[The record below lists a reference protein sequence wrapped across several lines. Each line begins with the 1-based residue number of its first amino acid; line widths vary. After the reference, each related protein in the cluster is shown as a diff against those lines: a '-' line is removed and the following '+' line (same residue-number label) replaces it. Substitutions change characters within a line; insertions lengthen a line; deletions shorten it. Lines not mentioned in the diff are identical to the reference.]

1 MPAHRL
7 RNREAAEHSITI
19 AYIAMKRVIS
29 KRAKNNNNPSPDL
42 SAFQVQNTIQE
53 ASSSTNYNNSSS
65 PRKIFNTIIN
75 NSPLRKSNP
84 SQASLATNT
93 SFATANEQIQASITP
108 ASQFYVDSSEDETTI
123 EEGYNDLLSTVL
135 SKPTPS
141 EISFS
146 SNPEQEIIMP
156 KKTTVKTYPT
166 ATTVP
171 NTTAPPAPA
180 TEKAVTKP
188 APVDKD
194 AVHFDVA
201 QNTYGCVKDIWAWGT
216 TVPVVSNVL
225 GLTETVAA
233 KVLDVAVHMDLP
245 AIDQQFVVPTC
256 KKLDDDIVTP
266 AISAVIGVVMGAHG
280 KADDLVIKPVMTEVV
295 PRLLAPLSMFDDKK
309 AEEKAITAEA
319 TPVALN

>member
-1 MPAHRL
+1 
-7 RNREAAEHSITI
+7 
-19 AYIAMKRVIS
+19 MKRVIS

-42 SAFQVQNTIQE
+42 SAFQVENTIQE
-53 ASSSTNYNNSSS
+53 ASTTNYNNSSS

-266 AISAVIGVVMGAHG
+266 AISAG
-280 KADDLVIKPVMTEVV
+280 KSALVLFYDMNSCVQYKVST
-295 PRLLAPLSMFDDKK
+295 
-309 AEEKAITAEA
+309 T
-319 TPVALN
+319 

>member
-1 MPAHRL
+1 MG
-7 RNREAAEHSITI
+7 
-19 AYIAMKRVIS
+19 
-29 KRAKNNNNPSPDL
+29 DL
-42 SAFQVQNTIQE
+42 NSFSVANTISE
-53 ASSSTNYNNSSS
+53 ATTTNYNNSSS

-146 SNPEQEIIMP
+146 SNPDQEIIMP

-171 NTTAPPAPA
+171 NTTAPPAT

-266 AISAVIGVVMGAHG
+266 AISAVLGVVGAAHG

-309 AEEKAITAEA
+309 AEEKKLIESEA